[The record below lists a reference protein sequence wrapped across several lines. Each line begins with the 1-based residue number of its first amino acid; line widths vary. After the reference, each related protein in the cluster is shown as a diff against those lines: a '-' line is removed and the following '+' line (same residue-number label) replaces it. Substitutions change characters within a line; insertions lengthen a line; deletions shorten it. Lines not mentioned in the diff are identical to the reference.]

1 MNENVI
7 PSTTFKVHFNT
18 LKSIADK
25 LQDANQ
31 EPDID
36 ELVEDVKKA
45 TLAYQACKERLTAAK
60 EVLEAHLSKVEK
72 IEDNLGDTKKESSYF

>member
-1 MNENVI
+1 MSDNPN
-7 PSTTFKVHFNT
+7 PRATFKEHYTT
-18 LKSIADK
+18 LKMIADK

-45 TLAYQACKERLTAAK
+45 TTAYQSCKERLSAAK
-60 EVLEAHLSKVEK
+60 EVLESHLSKVEK
-72 IEDNLGDTKKESSYF
+72 ADDGIIANRKDLTF